1 MFLSAYIF
9 FFLLTVYILNNQKFF
24 AIMPSFFANRLR
36 QSSDSPVLRIVPQIA
51 YVLDVPVILPV
62 FSSTSA
68 MLSWMEAWSLAA
80 MIRLLAEH
88 FLGMYKSTYSPA
100 SFCMMMSRKMSRD

>member
-1 MFLSAYIF
+1 MYKPIFQGVAY
-9 FFLLTVYILNNQKFF
+9 F
-24 AIMPSFFANRLR
+24 AIMPSFLANRLR
-36 QSSDSPVLRIVPQIA
+36 QSSDSPILRIVPQIA

-80 MIRLLAEH
+80 MIRLLAE
-88 FLGMYKSTYSPA
+88 LDYENKKESLDNA
-100 SFCMMMSRKMSRD
+100 AL